1 VGIARIRMPI
11 DWTMSADNLITKLAN
26 FKKVIDVENSVT
38 IIDDMVDVF
47 HELLTQKASG
57 IFHVTNPGTLK
68 HRDIIALYN
77 EMVDPNH
84 TNEWITNEELVKL
97 GLAVKGR
104 SNNILQSTNLEHLG
118 IMMRPADVAIK
129 DTMRKYAEE
138 FKKKL

>member
-1 VGIARIRMPI
+1 
-11 DWTMSADNLITKLAN
+11 
-26 FKKVIDVENSVT
+26 VT